1 MKMIQTILFFF
12 ALISYTSNAIDSD
25 DFCVADLS
33 FPDTPSGY
41 PCKSENNVT
50 ADDFVFSGLNIAA
63 NTSTNSFKVAF
74 TPVKVDKIP
83 GLNGLGI
90 SVARIDL
97 GFNGSVPMHTHPG
110 VGEFIIVI
118 QGQMT
123 AGFITP
129 TKVFM
134 KTLNP
139 GDVWVFPTGLLH
151 FILNTG
157 PGNAVAYSAYT
168 SSNFAT
174 HLTDFL
180 LFGNSLP
187 TPTVQKTT
195 HLDPPQIIKL
205 KANFG
210 GSG

>member
-1 MKMIQTILFFF
+1 MKMIQIILFFF
-12 ALISYTSNAIDSD
+12 AIISYTSNAIDSD

-41 PCKSENNVT
+41 PCKSERNVI
-50 ADDFVFSGLNIAA
+50 ANDFVLSGLNKAGD
-63 NTSTNSFKVAF
+63 TSTNSFKVAF
-74 TPVKVDKIP
+74 TTASVDKIP
-83 GLNGLGI
+83 GVNGLGI
-90 SVARIDL
+90 SAARIDL
-97 GFNGSVPMHTHPG
+97 GINGSVPMHTHPG
-110 VGEFIIVI
+110 VGEFIIVV

-157 PGNAVAYSAYT
+157 PGNAVAYAAYA
-168 SSNFAT
+168 SSNPST

-180 LFGNSLP
+180 LFGNTLP
-187 TPTVQKTT
+187 TSTVQKTT
-195 HLDPPQIIKL
+195 LLDPPQIMKL